1 LGAWVLADDEEYSVI
16 AKSDVRA
23 GRLVRTVATW
33 VVWWEYFEAAL
44 ADAPASAR
52 PDTSSA
58 AARTASVPAMV
69 ALYIAVS
76 IWFETTQTE
85 QTWKFGSSKDLEVEQ
100 TWKVSYST
108 TLFGVVLSLP
118 ISMIVLCW
126 KRNNQSSN
134 DRKIGKTIGR

>member
-33 VVWWEYFEAAL
+33 VVWWVFFEAAL

-58 AARTASVPAMV
+58 VARTASVPAMV